1 MTQFIL
7 KQAASTQTFETT
19 PRQGA
24 MAMCPM
30 GKMCARMMEK
40 RPSGLLLV
48 LPGIL
53 FILLGALIVIE
64 PRVLVWLIAAASVF
78 IGAMLLMLAWFIRR
92 LGDKLRA

>member
-1 MTQFIL
+1 MSEFVL
-7 KQAASTQTFETT
+7 KQTASPQTSETT
-19 PRQGA
+19 PRQSA

-30 GKMCARMMEK
+30 GRMCVKMMEK

-53 FILLGALIVIE
+53 FVFFGALIVIE

-78 IGAMLLMLAWFIRR
+78 IGVMLLLFARFIRR
-92 LGDKLRA
+92 LGN